1 MRRVDTWHRVEGPDG
16 AALLDRL
23 RFARG
28 LATRTKGLLGRR
40 SLPEG
45 EGLAFREKSIHMF
58 FMRMSLDIVFCDAQ
72 LQIVRI
78 AHELRPWRIAAC
90 TARALRARDRPG
102 RGLAARA
109 ARGHGAARRPRL
121 LNRRVPRS
129 SRAGRPSPE
138 RDESVPIVSTTLI
151 EMLVRAYGGAG
162 CTTCT

>member
-1 MRRVDTWHRVEGPDG
+1 MDTWHRVEASDG
-16 AALLDRL
+16 QPLLERL

-40 SLPEG
+40 TLLEG

-90 TARALRARDRPG
+90 RRARYVLEIGPG
-102 RGLAARA
+102 EASRLGLHE
-109 ARGHGAARRPRL
+109 GMVL
-121 LNRRVPRS
+121 RVDP
-129 SRAGRPSPE
+129 AF
-138 RDESVPIVSTTLI
+138 
-151 EMLVRAYGGAG
+151 
-162 CTTCT
+162 